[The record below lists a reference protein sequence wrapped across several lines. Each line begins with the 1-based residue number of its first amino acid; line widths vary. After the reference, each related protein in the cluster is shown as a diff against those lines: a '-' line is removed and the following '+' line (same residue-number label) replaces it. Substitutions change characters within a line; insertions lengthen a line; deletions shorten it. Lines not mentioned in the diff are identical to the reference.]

1 MRTAPEHCRKLVS
14 GRCGINVTRGGRGG
28 RNRVPHLRA
37 ALGLRA
43 RAPSF
48 VSMTHGQSL

>member
-1 MRTAPEHCRKLVS
+1 MSAVESSFLED
-14 GRCGINVTRGGRGG
+14 GINVTRGGRGG
-28 RNRVPHLRA
+28 RNWGPHLRA

-48 VSMTHGQSL
+48 VSVTHGQNL